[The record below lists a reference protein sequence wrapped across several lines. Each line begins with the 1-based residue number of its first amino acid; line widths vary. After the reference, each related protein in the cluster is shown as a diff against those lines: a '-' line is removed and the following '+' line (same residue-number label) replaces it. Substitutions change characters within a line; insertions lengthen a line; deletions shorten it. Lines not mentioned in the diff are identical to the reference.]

1 VIFRSKPAA
10 DEASRVPP
18 GQHLTRGWPVL
29 HSESI
34 PRFDPSRWRFRVTG
48 LVDDATEL
56 TWEEFRALPMAAITS
71 DFHCVTGWSKL
82 DNEWQGVRF
91 AEIADRVGPRPEAT
105 HCVVSAP
112 SGYTANLP
120 LRTLLDDD
128 VLFAWSHNG
137 EALEPKHGGPMR
149 LVVPKRYGWKSVKW
163 ANGLRFLDRDQRGFW
178 EERGYHNGA
187 DPWAEERYSW
197 QEGR

>member
-1 VIFRSKPAA
+1 MSSIEAA
-10 DEASRVPP
+10 RIPP

-34 PRFDPSRWRFRVTG
+34 PRFDPATWRFRVTG
-48 LVDDATEL
+48 LVDREAEW
-56 TWEEFRALPMAAITS
+56 TWDEFRALPPVTITS

-82 DNEWQGVRF
+82 DNEWEGARF
-91 AEIADRVGPRPEAT
+91 RDVADRVSPRPEAT
-105 HCVVSAP
+105 HGVVSAP

-120 LRTLLDDD
+120 LDVLLDDD
-128 VLFAWSHNG
+128 VLFAWSHG
-137 EALEPKHGGPMR
+137 GQPLEPKHGGPMR

-163 ANGLRFLDRDQRGFW
+163 ANGVRFLDRDQRGFW
-178 EERGYHNGA
+178 EERGYHNDA
-187 DPWAEERYSW
+187 EPWAEERYSW